1 MSRFKRKVEPYKK
14 PCLLYTTM
22 TEKHTDNSKYKH
34 SHQKN
39 AKSMY
44 NPASNYAAYEQG
56 GIVIDPQGVASGSDR
71 VLRGGSW
78 GSRAKYCTVG
88 RRQHNDSPGVR
99 YYGIGFRLAWCP

>member
-1 MSRFKRKVEPYKK
+1 MSRFKRKVETYKK

-22 TEKHTDNSKYKH
+22 TEKHTDNNKYKH

-56 GIVIDPQGVASGSDR
+56 GIVIDPQGAASGADR
-71 VLRGGSW
+71 VKRGGSW
-78 GSRAKYCTVG
+78 NRVANNCSVG
-88 RRQHNDSPGVR
+88 LRYGDSPDHR
-99 YYGIGFRLAWCP
+99 ITILGFRLAWCP